1 MIHQNDQRMTMLI
14 SPEEIPQVSQDFMN
28 NTHGEEVDII
38 NQLFEEILAFEKG
51 TSTVDKVDKLYQE
64 WIAHTVE
71 HFTTEEVEMI
81 EAEFPPFPMHKEA
94 HDKALQQMNEVFDA
108 WQKSREIKILK
119 MYFIE
124 VVPQWLIAHIS
135 SMDAMTANFIGGGMM
150 HAGSGF

>member
-1 MIHQNDQRMTMLI
+1 MLI
-14 SPEEIPQVSQDFMN
+14 SHEDIPQVSQDFMN
-28 NTHGEEVDII
+28 NTHSEEVDII
-38 NQLFEEILAFEKG
+38 NQIFEEILAFEKG
-51 TSTVDKVDKLYQE
+51 SSTVDKIDKLYQE
-64 WIAHTVE
+64 WVQHTVE

-81 EAEFPPFPMHKEA
+81 ESEFPPYPIHKEA

-124 VVPQWLIAHIS
+124 VVPQWLVAHIS

-150 HAGSGF
+150 HSGSGIRMF